1 MPPVARRCRVS
12 ETSLEYTKP
21 SPTAEDTKR
30 PCGPGTLKKQ
40 KPRLGKQGFLK
51 EASNR
56 AGGSAS
62 VLCLPKSK
70 KGSEH
75 QRRLSGVCSLGGVA
89 VELDRQFPSTDM
101 CVPLGKRFNTEQLNC
116 GRQRKSRQSKEDE
129 GAGWT
134 DPPGAQGVVLPR
146 SKGGAKNLRPAGGS
160 DNRGCIFHR
169 GGLGEGV
176 QNFAVDGDG
185 F

>member
-1 MPPVARRCRVS
+1 VPVRIVGRTFFVLPPVARRCRVS

-160 DNRGCIFHR
+160 DNRGCIFDR
-169 GGLGEGV
+169 GGV
-176 QNFAVDGDG
+176 R
-185 F
+185 